1 MGGARFV
8 QKNLNERVVEAGEGG
23 VKVPRARRGFAP
35 PMWYRPPPMRAVR
48 CHELIGPAGLRVDEI
63 PDPIAGPGEVVIDVH
78 AAGVNFPDVL
88 VTYGRY
94 QFKADPPF
102 VPGGEVAGVVSAVGD
117 GVTGLA
123 QGDRVAATMLSGAF
137 AERVAV
143 AAPMVS
149 KLPASVP
156 FETGAAL
163 LLTYATT
170 MHALVDRG
178 RLREGETLLVLGAAG
193 GVGTAALEVGKCL
206 GARVIAAASTPEK
219 LAYCREN
226 GADAVIDYKTED
238 LKDRAKALSGGGVNV
253 IYDAVGGDA
262 TEAALRAMAWGGRH
276 LVIGFASGSIP
287 KVPAN
292 LLLLKSCDLV
302 GVFWG
307 AFAQRSPAEN
317 RAHIDRLLA
326 WLVEGRIHP
335 HVDAILPFSRAREA
349 LERLERREVKGK
361 MVLIPGPLG

>member
-1 MGGARFV
+1 
-8 QKNLNERVVEAGEGG
+8 
-23 VKVPRARRGFAP
+23 
-35 PMWYRPPPMRAVR
+35 MRAVR
-48 CHELIGPAGLRVDEI
+48 CHSLVGPSGLGVDDV
-63 PDPIAGPGEVVIDVH
+63 PDPTPAAGEVVVDVR

-88 VTYGRY
+88 VSYGRY

-102 VPGGEVAGVVSAVGD
+102 VPGGEVAGTVSAVGS
-117 GVTGLA
+117 GVSGLA
-123 QGDRVAATMLSGAF
+123 VGDRVAATMLSGAF
-137 AERVAV
+137 AEKVAV
-143 AAPMVS
+143 NSAMVS
-149 KLPASVP
+149 KLPGAVS

-178 RLREGETLLVLGAAG
+178 RVRPGETLLVLGAAG
-193 GVGTAALEVGKCL
+193 GVGTAAIEVGKCL
-206 GARVIAAASTPEK
+206 GARVIAAASSAEK
-219 LAYCREN
+219 LAYCREH
-226 GADAVIDYKTED
+226 GADHVINYKTED
-238 LKDRAKALSGGGVNV
+238 LKERAKALSNGGVDV

-292 LLLLKSCDLV
+292 LLLLKSCELV

-307 AFAQRSPAEN
+307 AFAQRTPNEN
-317 RAHIDRLLA
+317 QAHVEKLVN
-326 WLVEGRIHP
+326 WLVEGRIRP
-335 HVDAILPFSRAREA
+335 HVDAVLPFDKAQEA

-361 MVLIPGPLG
+361 VVLVP

>member
-1 MGGARFV
+1 
-8 QKNLNERVVEAGEGG
+8 
-23 VKVPRARRGFAP
+23 
-35 PMWYRPPPMRAVR
+35 MRAVR
-48 CHELIGPAGLRVDEI
+48 CHALVGPSGLRVDEI
-63 PDPIAGPGEVVIDVH
+63 PAPSAGTGEVVVDVR

-88 VTYGRY
+88 VSYGRY

-102 VPGGEVAGVVSAVGD
+102 VPGGEIAGVVSGVGS
-117 GVTGLA
+117 GVTGIEI
-123 QGDRVAATMLSGAF
+123 GDRVAATMLSGAF
-137 AERVAV
+137 AEKVAV
-143 AAPMVS
+143 NSSMVS
-149 KLPASVP
+149 KLPDAVS

-178 RLREGETLLVLGAAG
+178 RLQPGETLLVLGAAG

-206 GARVIAAASTPEK
+206 GARVIAAASSPEK
-219 LAYCREN
+219 LAYCREH
-226 GADAVIDYKTED
+226 GADAVINYKSED
-238 LKDRAKALSGGGVNV
+238 LKERAKALSGGGVDV
-253 IYDAVGGDA
+253 IYDAVGGDT

-317 RAHIDRLLA
+317 RAHTDRLLA
-326 WLVEGRIHP
+326 WLVEGRIRP
-335 HVDAILPFSRAREA
+335 HVDAVLPFARAAEA

-361 MVLIPGPLG
+361 IVLVP

>member
-1 MGGARFV
+1 
-8 QKNLNERVVEAGEGG
+8 
-23 VKVPRARRGFAP
+23 
-35 PMWYRPPPMRAVR
+35 MRAVR
-48 CHELIGPAGLRVDEI
+48 CHELMGPRGLRVDEVS
-63 PDPIAGPGEVVIDVH
+63 DPAPGPGEVVIDVR

-117 GVTGLA
+117 GVTGFA
-123 QGDRVAATMLSGAF
+123 KGDRVAATMLSGAF

-143 AAPMVS
+143 TSTMVA
-149 KLPASVP
+149 KIPAQVS

-178 RLREGETLLVLGAAG
+178 RLRQGESLLVLGAAG
-193 GVGTAALEVGKCL
+193 GVGTAAIEVGKCL
-206 GARVIAAASTPEK
+206 GARVIAAASSPEK
-219 LAYCREN
+219 LAYCKEH
-226 GADAVIDYKTED
+226 GADAGIDYKAED
-238 LKDRAKALSGGGVNV
+238 LKDRAKALSGGGVDV
-253 IYDAVGGDA
+253 VYDAVGGDA
-262 TEAALRAMAWGGRH
+262 TEAALRTMAWGGRH
-276 LVIGFASGSIP
+276 LVIGFASGTIP

-292 LLLLKSCDLV
+292 LVLLKSCELV

-317 RAHIDRLLA
+317 RAHVERLLA
-326 WLVEGRIHP
+326 WLVEGRIRP
-335 HVDAILPFSRAREA
+335 HVDAVMPFQRAREA
-349 LERLERREVKGK
+349 LEKLERREVKGK
-361 MVLIPGPLG
+361 VVLVPG